1 MSSRT
6 PHCRWSCA
14 TLDPF
19 VMPTY
24 GDRRAHVRLEV
35 VGSLWGTLELSEP
48 GRVLNISTTGVLI
61 ESPVSVPRDS
71 LQSVSLLVDDQWIAV
86 DAHVRRVEQR
96 IPAQGFPDYLIG
108 LEFISPPASLLH
120 SIEHIANAGE
130 IRGD

>member
-1 MSSRT
+1 
-6 PHCRWSCA
+6 
-14 TLDPF
+14 
-19 VMPTY
+19 MPTY

-35 VGSLWGTLELSEP
+35 VGSLWATLELSEP

-71 LQSVSLLVDDQWIAV
+71 LQSVSLLVDDKWIAV
-86 DAHVRRVEQR
+86 DAQVRRVEQR

-108 LEFISPPASLLH
+108 LEFVSPPASLLH
-120 SIEHIANAGE
+120 SIEHLANAGE